1 MAVSFNSE
9 SVFNLK
15 PIPLSEIQSDVR
27 GLLVQGEECVQAFKT
42 VRDQLVFTNKRII
55 SVDIQGITGK
65 RKSFARMPYAKVQY
79 FSVQTPGFLEL
90 IPDSELFLMF
100 SNGATAK
107 FEFKGNTDIGQLGRL
122 ISEYIL

>member
-15 PIPLSEIQSDVR
+15 PIPLSEIQNDVR

-65 RKSFARMPYAKVQY
+65 RKSFASMPYAKVQY

-90 IPDSELFLMF
+90 FPIPNCS
-100 SNGATAK
+100 
-107 FEFKGNTDIGQLGRL
+107 
-122 ISEYIL
+122 